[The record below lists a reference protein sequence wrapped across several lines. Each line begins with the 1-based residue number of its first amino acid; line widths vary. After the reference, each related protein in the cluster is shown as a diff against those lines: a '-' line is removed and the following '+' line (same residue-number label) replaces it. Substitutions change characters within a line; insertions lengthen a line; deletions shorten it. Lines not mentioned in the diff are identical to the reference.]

1 MANDDARAAG
11 FGPRGESAGELSR
24 DCSRPLSSPLKN
36 VWHGFSTRV
45 FTGWKPVPQGHGG
58 LHQQAVRSLP
68 QALPYGRG
76 SDGWSRITHRRSMNH
91 GLPVVLSILFSAT
104 IARAHSVTL
113 ECEVQPPDRVVVTV
127 YWGGTEPAVGAAI
140 VVTDA
145 EGHEVA
151 SGISDKNG
159 SYTFTATAKI
169 AYTLEATIAGHRARR
184 QLSAE
189 EVALLNPPGGS
200 SALSTT
206 LSPAPTV
213 QGSPDREHEHDHPAT
228 AEPAHVHPPQDSS
241 HAEAL
246 AGVALI
252 LSAASFLMIVSLR
265 RRLDTH
271 IKRDHNAPG

>member
-1 MANDDARAAG
+1 MPNDYARAASPS
-11 FGPRGESAGELSR
+11 PRGEPTSKLSHSYAR
-24 DCSRPLSSPLKN
+24 SFN
-36 VWHGFSTRV
+36 V
-45 FTGWKPVPQGHGG
+45 
-58 LHQQAVRSLP
+58 P
-68 QALPYGRG
+68 QALPYGRD
-76 SDGWSRITHRRSMNH
+76 SDGWSRIAHRRSMSH
-91 GLPVVLSILFSAT
+91 GLPVVLAILFSAT

-113 ECEVQPPDRVVVTV
+113 ECEVQPPDRIVVTV

-151 SGISDKNG
+151 GGTSDRNG
-159 SYTFTATAKI
+159 GYTFTATAKI
-169 AYTLEATIAGHRARR
+169 AYAFEATIAGHRARR

-189 EVALLNPPGGS
+189 EVALLDPPGGS
-200 SALSTT
+200 SALPTA

-213 QGSPDREHEHDHPAT
+213 QGSPDREHEHENPVIARCT
-228 AEPAHVHPPQDSS
+228 HVHPGPDSS
-241 HAEAL
+241 HTEAL

-271 IKRDHNAPG
+271 MKRDHNAPG

>member
-1 MANDDARAAG
+1 MANDHARAAG
-11 FGPRGESAGELSR
+11 FSPRGESVGELLR
-24 DCSRPLSSPLKN
+24 DCLTWLR
-36 VWHGFSTRV
+36 G
-45 FTGWKPVPQGHGG
+45 
-58 LHQQAVRSLP
+58 LP

-76 SDGWSRITHRRSMNH
+76 SDGWTRIAHSRPMSH
-91 GLPVVLSILFSAT
+91 GLPVVLAIMFSAT

-113 ECEVQPPDRVVVTV
+113 ECAVQPPDRIVVTV

-151 SGISDKNG
+151 SGTSDKSG

-169 AYTLEATIAGHRARR
+169 AYAFEATIAGHRARR

-189 EVALLNPPGGS
+189 EVALLDPPGGS
-200 SALSTT
+200 SALPAA

-213 QGSPDREHEHDHPAT
+213 QGSPDHEHEHDHPAT
-228 AEPAHVHPPQDSS
+228 AEPAHVHAPQDSS
-241 HAEAL
+241 HTEAL

-252 LSAASFLMIVSLR
+252 LSAASFLMIISLR
-265 RRLDTH
+265 RRLGTH
-271 IKRDHNAPG
+271 MKRDHNAPG